1 MLLGELEKQVLEY
14 LWKNQP
20 ADAKQVHSYFEKDR
34 GGSLNTIQ
42 STLERLFKKD
52 LLSRVKNG
60 HAYQYF
66 PKVARQEL
74 IGQLIK
80 SVTHDFIVEDENS
93 VIAAFSSISSDLDE
107 QQLNKLEAMI
117 ETQRHK
123 LQKNSD
129 K

>member
-20 ADAKQVHSYFEKDR
+20 ADAKQVHNYFEKNR

-42 STLERLFKKD
+42 STLERLVKKN
-52 LLSRVKNG
+52 LLARVKNG

-80 SVTHDFIVEDENS
+80 NVTHDFVTEDENS
-93 VIAAFSSISSDLDE
+93 VIAAFSSLSSDLDE
-107 QQLNKLEAMI
+107 KQLDKLEAMI
-117 ETQRHK
+117 EQQRKK
-123 LQKNSD
+123 LKI
-129 K
+129 KVEK